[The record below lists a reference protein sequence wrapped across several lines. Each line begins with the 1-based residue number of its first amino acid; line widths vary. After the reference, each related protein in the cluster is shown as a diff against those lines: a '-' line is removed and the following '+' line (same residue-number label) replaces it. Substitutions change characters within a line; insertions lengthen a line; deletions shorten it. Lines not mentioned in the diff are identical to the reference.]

1 MFWSSLFITLFFEE
15 SDFQYLYNK
24 QTYSWF
30 FIWWNHDI
38 RILCW
43 FKEYSFPTTFL
54 CIYATKLKWNL
65 LALEMDRFTTKKFI
79 LLKNSSEKHF
89 TCQMLQFINL
99 LFNGSEVS
107 HCFTIFIC
115 PQSPDVRCGHS
126 KVYKIFLFFKTKST
140 FIHEQKDKSMAIK
153 KFQGRKQTRN
163 KGRPREI
170 LGY

>member
-1 MFWSSLFITLFFEE
+1 MVNSTLNWYNSYHTLKTNSAALLNLGVYSQHCIWSNFSPDYSLMFWSSLFITFFFEE

-65 LALEMDRFTTKKFI
+65 LALEMDRFTTKKFT

-115 PQSPDVRCGHS
+115 P
-126 KVYKIFLFFKTKST
+126 
-140 FIHEQKDKSMAIK
+140 
-153 KFQGRKQTRN
+153 
-163 KGRPREI
+163 
-170 LGY
+170 

>member
-1 MFWSSLFITLFFEE
+1 MFWSSLFITFFFEE

-65 LALEMDRFTTKKFI
+65 LALEMDRFTTKKFT
-79 LLKNSSEKHF
+79 LLKKFLRETFHMSNVTIYKLTFQWEWSKPLFHHFYLSIKSRCSMWSQQSLQDFPFFQNKKHIHPWAKR
-89 TCQMLQFINL
+89 QKHGHQK
-99 LFNGSEVS
+99 VS
-107 HCFTIFIC
+107 
-115 PQSPDVRCGHS
+115 R
-126 KVYKIFLFFKTKST
+126 
-140 FIHEQKDKSMAIK
+140 
-153 KFQGRKQTRN
+153 
-163 KGRPREI
+163 
-170 LGY
+170 